1 MSRLLYILIAAV
13 LIFGG
18 SAMAQ
23 KSNEIQG
30 QRKELEK
37 IQKDVQK
44 SRNRLD
50 SLKREEAKI
59 QKQLSERDEKIESQ
73 KKLIDRLTGQLSLL
87 RKSIGETESSL
98 DSRQQALDLA
108 RRRFLGNVRQLYISS
123 PRYGNELVTSP
134 LDELDASVRV
144 TYLTAL
150 VNYESGNVVAASD
163 ILGKSLAQLEQL
175 TGKQAQIAAMKRK
188 RDVSF
193 ALEQAR
199 KDKQAKS
206 LDKLRKAKAEEADR
220 IIMLQQAAQ
229 EMEKIVARL
238 EAESKKTQSVVPSQR
253 PRDALA
259 SVPFVSLKG
268 RLTVPYKG
276 DITVPYGTAVDPT
289 THLKSFS
296 PGITIKGKAGSRV
309 LAVADGTVVYSGNLR
324 GYGNFIIVS
333 HDNLYYSTYAGLGTT
348 SVKDGDMVQGGSA
361 VGSADDS
368 GIIKFELRKGR
379 SPVDPLEWINID
391 AF

>member
-1 MSRLLYILIAAV
+1 
-13 LIFGG
+13 
-18 SAMAQ
+18 
-23 KSNEIQG
+23 
-30 QRKELEK
+30 
-37 IQKDVQK
+37 
-44 SRNRLD
+44 
-50 SLKREEAKI
+50 
-59 QKQLSERDEKIESQ
+59 
-73 KKLIDRLTGQLSLL
+73 
-87 RKSIGETESSL
+87 
-98 DSRQQALDLA
+98 
-108 RRRFLGNVRQLYISS
+108 
-123 PRYGNELVTSP
+123 
-134 LDELDASVRV
+134 
-144 TYLTAL
+144 
-150 VNYESGNVVAASD
+150 VAASN

-175 TGKQAQIAAMKRK
+175 TGKQAQVAAMKRK

-199 KDKQAKS
+199 KEKQTKS
-206 LDKLRKAKAEEADR
+206 LDKLRRAKAEESDR

-238 EAESKKTQSVVPSQR
+238 EAESKKQPAVVPSQR
-253 PRDALA
+253 PKDAVG
-259 SVPFVSLKG
+259 SVPFASLKG
-268 RLTVPYKG
+268 RLTAPYRG

-333 HDNLYYSTYAGLGTT
+333 HDNQFYSTYAGLGVT
-348 SVKDGDMVQGGSA
+348 SVKDGDIVQGGYA

-368 GIIKFELRKGR
+368 GVIKFELRKGR